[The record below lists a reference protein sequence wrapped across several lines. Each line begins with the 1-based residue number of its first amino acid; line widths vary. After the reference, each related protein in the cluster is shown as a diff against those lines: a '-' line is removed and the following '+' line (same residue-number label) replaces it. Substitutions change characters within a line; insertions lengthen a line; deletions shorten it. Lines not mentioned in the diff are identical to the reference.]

1 MSASQR
7 FGSKHRGSSSCD
19 LPSLGGTTLSGIQ
32 VGNLML
38 DIQINLAH
46 SGAVREEIGE
56 RLAIAVGTPSDE
68 LPARLL
74 GLMDRLAKAEFSR
87 DVLSSSDRD
96 LSRSARPTAA
106 V

>member
-1 MSASQR
+1 
-7 FGSKHRGSSSCD
+7 
-19 LPSLGGTTLSGIQ
+19 
-32 VGNLML
+32 ML

-87 DVLSSSDRD
+87 DVLSSSTRD

-106 V
+106 VWHFDERHRIMLDLE